1 MIYLA
6 FALLLLA
13 VILLWQSR
21 RQQKASGLP
30 AGRIVSA
37 DTGTR
42 RELEKPLYDPT
53 IGLTGKPDYL
63 IERDGALIP
72 VEVKSSNAPPQPREG
87 HVFQLLAYCI
97 LVERLSGKRPP
108 YGLLR
113 YRDRTFAIDYT
124 PERQE
129 ELIDLLTEMR
139 QAEQRKEVDRS
150 HQQPARCARC
160 GYREICDQKL

>member
-13 VILLWQSR
+13 LFLIWQSG

-30 AGRIVSA
+30 EGRIVSS
-37 DTGTR
+37 DTGAR

-53 IGLTGKPDYL
+53 LGLTGKPDYL
-63 IERDGALIP
+63 LERDGALIP
-72 VEVKSSNAPPQPREG
+72 VEVKSSYAPPQPREG
-87 HVFQLLAYCI
+87 HIFQLMAYCI

-129 ELIDLLTEMR
+129 QLIDLLAEMR
-139 QAEQRKEVDRS
+139 ETEHHKEVERS
-150 HQQPARCARC
+150 HEQPARCARC
-160 GYREICDQKL
+160 GYRDICDQRL